1 MGIDS
6 GLRGA
11 DLVWVMTGTALVF
24 FMQAGFAVVEAGLT
38 RVKNTGNIIMKNLM
52 DFCLGT
58 IVFWVLGYSLMH
70 GKDIAGLIGLP
81 TNGFITG
88 NMDMTSLIF
97 QTVFC
102 ATAATI
108 VSGAMAE
115 RTKFSSYCIYSV
127 IISLFVYPISGHWIW
142 GGGWLSQLGFH
153 DFAGSTAVHMVGGIS
168 ALIGAKILGPR
179 IGKYDKDGH
188 PKAIPGHNLTF
199 AALGVFILWFC
210 WFGFNGAST
219 CGVTGQEAKLSLILV
234 TTNMAPAVAATTCL
248 FITWIKYKKPDVSMT
263 FNGALAG
270 LVAITAGTD
279 TVSPLATFII
289 GIISGFVVVYG
300 CEFLEKKAKIDD
312 PVGAIAVH
320 CFNGAL
326 GTILV
331 GVFSFN
337 EGIAGAF
344 RGNTSFSE
352 AFRFLGVQTLG
363 VVAVALWVGV
373 TMTILFHIIK
383 KTVGLRVSRDEEI
396 GGLDFSE
403 HNLAT
408 AYSGFILN
416 NEEDIDKLDVIEYH
430 PSAIVPAQMKQ
441 ETSKSLTDSLQPKM
455 TLVSIIIKKPKFEA
469 LKYALNKIGVTGMTV
484 TEVMGCGIQN
494 GHTETY
500 RGAPMDITLVP
511 KLKVDVVISA
521 VPVEKVIEAAKTVL
535 NTGTFGDGKI
545 FVSDIEDVIRIRTG
559 ERGFDALQDI
569 YSE

>member
-6 GLRGA
+6 GLTGA
-11 DLVWVMTGTALVF
+11 DLVWVITGAALVF
-24 FMQAGFAVVEAGLT
+24 FMQAGFAIVEAGLT
-38 RVKNTGNIIMKNLM
+38 RAKNTGNIIMKNLM

-70 GKDIAGLIGLP
+70 GDDIAGIIGLP
-81 TNGFITG
+81 TTGFITG
-88 NMDMTSLIF
+88 NIDMTSLIF

-115 RTKFSSYCIYSV
+115 RSKFSSYSIYSV
-127 IISLFVYPISGHWIW
+127 IISMIVFPISGLWIW

-168 ALIGAKILGPR
+168 ALIGAKIIGPR
-179 IGKYDKDGH
+179 IGKYDKDGK

-219 CGVTGQEAKLSLILV
+219 YGVTGQEGILSLIFL
-234 TTNMAPAVAATTCL
+234 TTNMAPAAAAVTCL
-248 FITWIKYKKPDVSMT
+248 IITWRKYKKPDVSMT

-270 LVAITAGTD
+270 LVAITAGTE
-279 TVSPLATFII
+279 TVSPMAALII
-289 GIISGFVVVYG
+289 GVISGFVVVYG

-320 CFNGAL
+320 GFNGAL
-326 GTILV
+326 GTVMV
-331 GVFSFN
+331 GIFSFN
-337 EGIAGAF
+337 EGIVGAF
-344 RGNTSFSE
+344 KGNTSFAD
-352 AFRFLGVQTLG
+352 AFRFLSIQVLG
-363 VVAVALWVGV
+363 VAAVALWVII
-373 TMTILFHIIK
+373 TMTALFLIIK
-383 KTVGLRVSRDEEI
+383 KTVGLRVSKEEEI

-408 AYSGFILN
+408 AYSGFLLN
-416 NEEDIDKLDVIEYH
+416 NELDIDKLNVIEYH
-430 PSAIVPAQMKQ
+430 PSETTPAQMKHV
-441 ETSKSLTDSLQPKM
+441 SGKAVNDKMQPKM
-455 TLVSIIIKKPKFEA
+455 TLVSIILKKPKFEA

-484 TEVMGCGIQN
+484 TEVMGCGMQN

-500 RGAPMDITLVP
+500 RGAPLDITLVP

-535 NTGTFGDGKI
+535 NTGALGDGKI
-545 FVSDIEDVIRIRTG
+545 FISDIEDVVKIRTG
-559 ERGFDALQDI
+559 ERGFDALQDK
-569 YSE
+569 YCQ